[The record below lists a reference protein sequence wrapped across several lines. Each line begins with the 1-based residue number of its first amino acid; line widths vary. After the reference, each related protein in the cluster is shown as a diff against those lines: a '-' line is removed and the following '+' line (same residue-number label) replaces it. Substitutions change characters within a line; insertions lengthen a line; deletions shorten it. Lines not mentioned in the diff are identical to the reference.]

1 MTEDGLTTGGCL
13 CGAVRYR
20 VRGRLR
26 GIVACHCGQCLRQHG
41 NFAAYTNAPLEAV
54 EIAEEGQLAWYESSA
69 EARRGFCRNCGS
81 PLFWQ
86 RVGATTVSIDAGSLD
101 QPSGLRL
108 VQHIYVADKADFY
121 EIADGLPQLPGTMA
135 APESA

>member
-1 MTEDGLTTGGCL
+1 MTDDGMTTGGCL

-26 GIVACHCGQCLRQHG
+26 DVVACHCGQCRRQHG
-41 NFAAYTNAPLEAV
+41 NFAVYTNAALESV
-54 EIAEEGQLAWYESSA
+54 EIQEQGELAWYAASA
-69 EARRGFCRNCGS
+69 EARRGFCRSCGS

-86 RVGATTVSIDAGSLD
+86 RVGAATVSIDAGSLD

-108 VQHIYVADKADFY
+108 VRHIYVADKADFY
-121 EIADGLPQLPGTMA
+121 DIADGLPQLPGTMA
-135 APESA
+135 ADSA